1 MLSSKFTLLYV
12 ENDPCTIKKFQPIL
26 ENITK
31 ELYIAKSAEEGL
43 EFYLK
48 YTPDIVLTGIGL
60 PKMDGLDMARKIK
73 STDLHK
79 PIGVLTHIEE
89 ISYLERAIDV
99 GINEYIVKPVD
110 DDEILKRAI
119 NHLAKNLEFDINIQK
134 ERQLLCQQAKIEAIV
149 DILSNIAHQWRQPLS
164 IISTAASGIKLQQE
178 FNTLNDEVILHTS
191 DEIIK
196 TTKHLSEV
204 IDTFRNVFNNKST
217 KELIDIKTLILKTM
231 DMLKAKLYDYNIE
244 IILQLDDIKARYSES
259 EMFQVLLNIL
269 DNAKDSVLKNEDDER
284 LIFIKLYKKD
294 EQIYLN
300 IYDNGGGISENAI
313 ERIFEPYFTT
323 KHQSQDRGVSMYVTR
338 EIVTNNFK
346 GNIHVENKNYTYNS
360 KQYTGADILVSF
372 PLTT

>member
-12 ENDPCTIKKFQPIL
+12 ENDLCTIKKFQPIL
-26 ENITK
+26 EDITK
-31 ELYIAKSAEEGL
+31 KLYIAKSAEEGL
-43 EFYLK
+43 ELYLK
-48 YTPDIVLTGIGL
+48 HSPDIVLTGIGL

-73 STDLHK
+73 ATDLHK

-89 ISYLERAIDV
+89 VSYLERAIDV
-99 GINEYIVKPVD
+99 GINEYIVKPVN

-204 IDTFRNVFNNKST
+204 IDTFGNVFNNKST
-217 KELIDIKTLILKTM
+217 KEL
-231 DMLKAKLYDYNIE
+231 
-244 IILQLDDIKARYSES
+244 
-259 EMFQVLLNIL
+259 
-269 DNAKDSVLKNEDDER
+269 
-284 LIFIKLYKKD
+284 
-294 EQIYLN
+294 
-300 IYDNGGGISENAI
+300 
-313 ERIFEPYFTT
+313 
-323 KHQSQDRGVSMYVTR
+323 
-338 EIVTNNFK
+338 
-346 GNIHVENKNYTYNS
+346 
-360 KQYTGADILVSF
+360 
-372 PLTT
+372 